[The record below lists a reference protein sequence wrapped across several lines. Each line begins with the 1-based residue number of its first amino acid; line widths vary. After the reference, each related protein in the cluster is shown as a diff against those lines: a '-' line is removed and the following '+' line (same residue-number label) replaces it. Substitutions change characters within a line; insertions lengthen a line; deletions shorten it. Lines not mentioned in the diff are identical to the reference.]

1 MAKIVTFGEIM
12 ARMAPAG
19 VLRLQQVLPGQLE
32 VTFAGAEANVAASL
46 AMLGVDVDFVTALPE
61 GPLTDGCLG
70 SLRSWRVGTKHIRI
84 AKHGRFG
91 IYFVEM
97 GANQRPSRVYYDRE
111 YSAISQ
117 SRPDDFDWNSI
128 LDGAEWLHIT
138 GITPALSETAAET
151 TFAAVKAAQSLGV
164 SVSCDINF
172 RSKLW
177 RWDSSKTPLELARQV
192 MREIM
197 PHVNLFIGNEDDAR
211 LLGIS
216 VGDEPDDVIPRGC
229 AEPVSTASRAVAVA
243 RAMKKEFPSIRMVA
257 STFRE
262 QFSASH
268 NNWSGM
274 LFDFASE
281 SLHVAPVRNG
291 VCQPYEMKNIVDRVG
306 SGDAF
311 DAGILFGLTQK
322 DPDLQY
328 TIEFATASSC
338 LAHSI
343 VGDCNFATQA
353 EIEELMGGSGSG
365 RVVR

>member
-1 MAKIVTFGEIM
+1 M
-12 ARMAPAG
+12 ARMAPSG
-19 VLRLQQVLPGQLE
+19 VLRLQQVLPGQLD

-46 AMLGVDVDFVTALPE
+46 AMLNVDVDFVTALPQS
-61 GPLTDGCLG
+61 PLTDGCLA
-70 SLRSWRVGTKHIRI
+70 SLRSWRVGTDFIRL
-84 AKHGRFG
+84 KDQGRFG

-97 GANQRPSRVYYDRE
+97 GANQRPSRVFYDRE
-111 YSAISQ
+111 YSAISLAQ
-117 SRPDDFDWNSI
+117 PDDFDWKAIFADAS
-128 LDGAEWLHIT
+128 WFHVT
-138 GITPALSETAAET
+138 GITPALSKAAAET
-151 TFAAVKAAQSLGV
+151 TRSAVQEARNCGV

-177 RWDSSKTPLELARQV
+177 RWDSSRTPLELARSV

-197 PHVNLFIGNEDDAR
+197 PCVDLFIGNEDDAR
-211 LLGIS
+211 LLGIHVDAES
-216 VGDEPDDVIPRGC
+216 DSIIPHGC
-229 AEPVSTASRAVAVA
+229 SSPIPAASRAVAMA
-243 RAMKKEFPSIRMVA
+243 RAMKRQFPALRMVA

-274 LFDFASE
+274 LLDFATE
-281 SLHVAPVRNG
+281 KLHVAPLKNG
-291 VCQPYEMKNIVDRVG
+291 TVQPYEMKNIVDRVG

-311 DAGILFGLTQK
+311 DAGILFGLIQP
-322 DPDLQY
+322 DCDLQY

-343 VGDCNFATQA
+343 VGDCNYATQD
-353 EIEELMGGSGSG
+353 EIEELIGGSGSG